1 MKLFFIIAILFF
13 TLYKTYP
20 QKKIDFVF
28 IDSVFNYICEKNIQ
42 YADIVIKQSILETG
56 WMRGKFLMLKNNL
69 FGFKNRKHYLK
80 FNNWKESVDFYKGW
94 QDRNYKNNEESYYKF
109 LRRIKYGRKYYIS
122 LLKKIKYD
130 RVCIN

>member
-94 QDRNYKNNEESYYKF
+94 QDRNFKNNEESYYKF